1 MIYLTLCILLPIEN
15 HLYKQKI
22 WGHLCPQ
29 ESNIWSQNNF
39 WLLKAHFWLLRAQ
52 IASNFRFCVWLLI
65 SYKVLRFW
73 YITRRIFCANFENR
87 IFLPHFIV
95 SFILLHMMCHY
106 ASILQYCQ
114 FLRNMVPR
122 LNGRLKKKNGCR
134 FQL

>member
-87 IFLPHFIV
+87 FF
-95 SFILLHMMCHY
+95 Y
-106 ASILQYCQ
+106 SILQYCQ
-114 FLRNMVPR
+114 FYGSAQKLAAVEKTIVFAFRMKNCIN
-122 LNGRLKKKNGCR
+122 LNGVFRILRPKLN
-134 FQL
+134 